1 MYYLADFGVDENKF
15 SVAGYADTRPKF
27 DNNTPEGQ
35 AYNRRVD
42 IIILD
47 EGHF

>member
-1 MYYLADFGVDENKF
+1 
-15 SVAGYADTRPKF
+15 YADTRPKF
-27 DNNTPEGQ
+27 EGDTEEAM

-42 IIILD
+42 IVILD